1 MEKLL
6 KIEEVAD
13 MLGYKIASIYQLV
26 FRKEIPAIKITG
38 RALRFKA
45 SDIEAWLEEKT
56 QPVKNACHKPPV
68 RRIQGIRKKGFG
80 GSIDD
85 IIEQTKREVSNG

>member
-56 QPVKNACHKPPV
+56 QPVKTCLKPPA
-68 RRIQGIRKKGFG
+68 RRIKGIRKKGFG